1 MGKKFSH
8 PWLYSALL
16 AGIWLAVSYLGI
28 VQDSSSPKS
37 SSSSSSSS
45 SSPEQE
51 KIREG
56 FESGDGDG
64 DGDGDDDE
72 ETPDLMVYSTTRVD
86 NSKVFP
92 DYHDTE
98 EQIRKDNKH
107 KMNVF
112 YVKGANGKPLA
123 INMETTQNLPTFYT
137 PGSFQYSAST
147 YVPTYADGVQLG
159 SINLKSKYKDS
170 VKLVLAGM
178 DDSSDDEDD

>member
-16 AGIWLAVSYLGI
+16 AGIWLVVSYVGT
-28 VQDSSSPKS
+28 VRDTSPKS
-37 SSSSSSSS
+37 SSSSK
-45 SSPEQE
+45 QE
-51 KIREG
+51 KIQEG
-56 FESGDGDG
+56 FESGDNDNNDNDSGK
-64 DGDGDDDE
+64 

-86 NSKVFP
+86 NTKLFP

-112 YVKGANGKPLA
+112 YVKGASGKPLA

-170 VKLVLAGM
+170 VKLVLAGTA
-178 DDSSDDEDD
+178 DSSDDEED

>member
-1 MGKKFSH
+1 MGKKISH
-8 PWLYSALL
+8 PLLYSALL
-16 AGIWLAVSYLGI
+16 AGIWLAMSYVST
-28 VQDSSSPKS
+28 VRDTSSPKL
-37 SSSSSSSS
+37 
-45 SSPEQE
+45 SSPKQE
-51 KIREG
+51 KIQEG
-56 FESGDGDG
+56 FEGGDG
-64 DGDGDDDE
+64 DE

-86 NSKVFP
+86 NTKVFP

-170 VKLVLAGM
+170 VKLVLAGTA
-178 DDSSDDEDD
+178 DSSDDEED

>member
-16 AGIWLAVSYLGI
+16 ASIWLGVSYVGTI
-28 VQDSSSPKS
+28 QDSSSSKS
-37 SSSSSSSS
+37 SSS
-45 SSPEQE
+45 PKQE
-51 KIREG
+51 KIQEG

-64 DGDGDDDE
+64 DGDE
-72 ETPDLMVYSTTRVD
+72 ETPELMVYSTTRVD
-86 NSKVFP
+86 NTNVFP

-112 YVKGANGKPLA
+112 YVKGANDKPLA

-147 YVPTYADGVQLG
+147 YVPTYADAVQLG

-170 VKLVLAGM
+170 VKLVLAGTA
-178 DDSSDDEDD
+178 DSSDDEED

>member
-1 MGKKFSH
+1 MGKKISH

-16 AGIWLAVSYLGI
+16 AGIWLAVSYVGT
-28 VQDSSSPKS
+28 VQDSSSPPK
-37 SSSSSSSS
+37 
-45 SSPEQE
+45 QE
-51 KIREG
+51 KIQEG
-56 FESGDGDG
+56 FESGNG
-64 DGDGDDDE
+64 DE
-72 ETPDLMVYSTTRVD
+72 ETSDLMVYSTTRVN
-86 NSKVFP
+86 NSNVFP

-112 YVKGANGKPLA
+112 YVKGASGKPLA

-137 PGSFQYSAST
+137 PGSFQYSASN

-170 VKLVLAGM
+170 VKLVLAGTA
-178 DDSSDDEDD
+178 DSSDDEED

>member
-16 AGIWLAVSYLGI
+16 ASIWLGVSYVGTI
-28 VQDSSSPKS
+28 QDSSSSKS
-37 SSSSSSSS
+37 SSS
-45 SSPEQE
+45 PPKQE
-51 KIREG
+51 KIQEG
-56 FESGDGDG
+56 FEGGDGDG
-64 DGDGDDDE
+64 DGDGDE
-72 ETPDLMVYSTTRVD
+72 ETPNLMVYSTTRV
-86 NSKVFP
+86 NNTNVFP

-170 VKLVLAGM
+170 VKLVLARTA
-178 DDSSDDEDD
+178 DSSDDEED

>member
-1 MGKKFSH
+1 MCIRDR
-8 PWLYSALL
+8 LYSALL
-16 AGIWLAVSYLGI
+16 AGIWLVVSYVGT
-28 VQDSSSPKS
+28 VQDSSSSKS
-37 SSSSSSSS
+37 SSSSK
-45 SSPEQE
+45 QE
-51 KIREG
+51 KIQEG
-56 FESGDGDG
+56 FENGDNDNNNDNG
-64 DGDGDDDE
+64 E

-86 NSKVFP
+86 NTKLFP

-112 YVKGANGKPLA
+112 YVKGASGKPLA

-170 VKLVLAGM
+170 VKLVLAGTA
-178 DDSSDDEDD
+178 DSSDDEED